1 MIYFMDT
8 ETLTESFTKDHDW
21 NEILETNFVL
31 VSNRIQYRKTDHIM
45 YSSLYDEKIIFA
57 MYGSKEDYNII
68 RNSIEKSDKKV
79 FELIEIISK
88 SMIFNERFILLT
100 TKSEMKTGYLKAL
113 SEIIEDMFEYPIIDY
128 KKDRYKSFTYH
139 PARVG
144 KNIKYYE
151 DNVLKEFLSTSIG
164 REKALEYMTK
174 KEMKKLLKKK
184 GLYSKVMSKSD
195 MKDMLKVF
203 YVEER

>member
-128 KKDRYKSFTYH
+128 KKDRCKSFTYH

-174 KEMKKLLKKK
+174 KEMKKILKKK

>member
-31 VSNRIQYRKTDHIM
+31 VSNRIHYQKTDHII
-45 YSSLYDEKIIFA
+45 YSSLYDERMIFA

-68 RNSIEKSDKKV
+68 RYSIEKSDKKI
-79 FELIEIISK
+79 FELIEIIGK
-88 SMIFNERFILLT
+88 SMILNERFILLT
-100 TKSEMKTGYLKAL
+100 TKSEMNTGYLKTL

-128 KKDRYKSFTYH
+128 KKDRYKSFTYD

-144 KNIKYYE
+144 KNIKKYE
-151 DNVLKEFLSTSIG
+151 DNVLKGILSTSYG
-164 REKALEYMTK
+164 RGMSLKYMTK
-174 KEMKKLLKKK
+174 KEMKKILKKK

-203 YVEER
+203 YVKEG

>member
-1 MIYFMDT
+1 MRFVAVYQVRSIACPESQKRDKG
-8 ETLTESFTKDHDW
+8 TLDATGNGGTSG
-21 NEILETNFVL
+21 NER
-31 VSNRIQYRKTDHIM
+31 S
-45 YSSLYDEKIIFA
+45 
-57 MYGSKEDYNII
+57 
-68 RNSIEKSDKKV
+68 EKSDKKV

-174 KEMKKLLKKK
+174 KEMKKILKKK

>member
-1 MIYFMDT
+1 MDT

-128 KKDRYKSFTYH
+128 KKDRYKSFTYQT
-139 PARVG
+139 ARIR

-174 KEMKKLLKKK
+174 KEMKKILKKK

>member
-79 FELIEIISK
+79 FELIEMISK

-174 KEMKKLLKKK
+174 KEMKKILKKK

>member
-31 VSNRIQYRKTDHIM
+31 VSNRIHYQKTDNIIH
-45 YSSLYDEKIIFA
+45 SSLYDEKIIFA

-68 RNSIEKSDKKV
+68 RNSIEKSDKKI
-79 FELIEIISK
+79 FELIGIISK
-88 SMIFNERFILLT
+88 SMILNERFILLT
-100 TKSEMKTGYLKAL
+100 TKSEMNTGYLKTL

-128 KKDRYKSFTYH
+128 EKDRYKSFTYH
-139 PARVG
+139 PSRVG

-151 DNVLKEFLSTSIG
+151 DNVLKKILTTPIG
-164 REKALEYMTK
+164 REKAVEYMTK
-174 KEMKKLLKKK
+174 KEMKKILKKK

-203 YVEER
+203 YIEEG

>member
-68 RNSIEKSDKKV
+68 RNSIEK
-79 FELIEIISK
+79 
-88 SMIFNERFILLT
+88 
-100 TKSEMKTGYLKAL
+100 
-113 SEIIEDMFEYPIIDY
+113 
-128 KKDRYKSFTYH
+128 
-139 PARVG
+139 
-144 KNIKYYE
+144 
-151 DNVLKEFLSTSIG
+151 
-164 REKALEYMTK
+164 
-174 KEMKKLLKKK
+174 
-184 GLYSKVMSKSD
+184 
-195 MKDMLKVF
+195 
-203 YVEER
+203 

>member
-151 DNVLKEFLSTSIG
+151 DNVLKEFLSNSIG

-174 KEMKKLLKKK
+174 KEMKKILKKK

>member
-31 VSNRIQYRKTDHIM
+31 VSNRIHYQKTDNIIH
-45 YSSLYDEKIIFA
+45 SSLYDEKIIFA

-68 RNSIEKSDKKV
+68 RNSIEKSDKKI
-79 FELIEIISK
+79 FELIGIISK
-88 SMIFNERFILLT
+88 SMILNERFILLT
-100 TKSEMKTGYLKAL
+100 TKSEMNTGYLKTL

-139 PARVG
+139 PSRVG

-151 DNVLKEFLSTSIG
+151 DNVLKKILTTPIG
-164 REKALEYMTK
+164 REKAVEYMTK
-174 KEMKKLLKKK
+174 KEMKKILKKK
-184 GLYSKVMSKSD
+184 GLYSKAMSKSD